1 MKNTV
6 LFCGLGYALTQRLRF
21 VPPGN
26 LSQQLAARLRFLRAE
41 QDLTQERAAALI
53 GCDYKHYQ
61 RIEAGLK
68 DVRLS
73 TLERIAKAFGVGV
86 EELLEHSSRE
96 SRQGSG

>member
-1 MKNTV
+1 V
-6 LFCGLGYALTQRLRF
+6 
-21 VPPGN
+21 
-26 LSQQLAARLRFLRAE
+26 
-41 QDLTQERAAALI
+41 RAAALI
-53 GCDYKHYQ
+53 GCDYKYYQ